1 MILIA
6 GIPSEGPVRLAIEA
20 AAAAGADHVVL
31 NQRQMHVS
39 ELTVDLDSSGASGEI
54 EVAGR
59 RLALADIDG
68 IYARI
73 MDVGSLPEFR
83 PRQRRSYE
91 ARLAFERAC
100 AFQAAFLD
108 WVELAPCRVVS
119 RPSDMTSNNSKPFQ
133 AALLERCGL
142 TTPQT
147 LITNDPAEV
156 RAFASEHRRV
166 VYKSISG
173 TRSIVQTLDSRALTR
188 LERVRA
194 LPTQF
199 QAHVPGVDVRVHVA
213 GRDVHATEIRSGAVD
228 YRYAGRNGS
237 DPVLTPHALPEH
249 VAERCVA
256 AAAALRLPLCGLD
269 LRRTPA
275 GEYVCFEANP
285 MPAYSYYQLASGQPI
300 AESLIGYLAGLE
312 ASTDGSNHRE
322 LVRDRG

>member
-6 GIPSEGPVRLAIEA
+6 GIPSEGPIRLAIEA
-20 AAAAGADHVVL
+20 AAAAGVDHVVL

-39 ELTVDLDSSGASGEI
+39 ELTVDIDASGVSGEI
-54 EVAGR
+54 VVGGR
-59 RLALADIDG
+59 RVALDEIDG
-68 IYARI
+68 VYARI
-73 MDVGSLPEFR
+73 MDVASLPEFR

-91 ARLAFERAC
+91 AGLAFERAS

-142 TTPQT
+142 RTPTT
-147 LITNDPAEV
+147 LITSDPTEV
-156 RAFASEHRRV
+156 RAFAAEHRKV
-166 VYKSISG
+166 VYKSVSG
-173 TRSIVQTLDSRALTR
+173 TRSIVQTLDSRGLAR
-188 LERVRA
+188 LDRVRA

-228 YRYAGRNGS
+228 YRYARRNGS
-237 DPVLTPHALPEH
+237 DPVLVPHPLPDD
-249 VAERCVA
+249 VAERCVTA
-256 AAAALRLPLCGLD
+256 ATALRLPLCGLD

-285 MPAYSYYQLASGQPI
+285 MPAYSYYQLAAGQPI
-300 AESLIGYLAGLE
+300 AESLIRYLAGLE
-312 ASTDGSNHRE
+312 ASTDGSDHRE